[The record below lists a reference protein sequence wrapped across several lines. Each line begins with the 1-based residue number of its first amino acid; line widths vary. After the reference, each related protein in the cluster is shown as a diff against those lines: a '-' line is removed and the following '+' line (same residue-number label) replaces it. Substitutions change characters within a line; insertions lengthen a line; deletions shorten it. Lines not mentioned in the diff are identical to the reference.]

1 MVQRAGWFRECE
13 GRREVR
19 RGWHR
24 ECFDSFDRTA
34 WRCVRVIV
42 TDQTVEEV
50 WASLGIPDLMEAEK
64 QDPDKELDQD
74 PDIGASSPSEDP
86 DKDLLDNG
94 LDNNPDKKPE
104 DFDKEK
110 KAATSSRAQPSS
122 CTNAL

>member
-1 MVQRAGWFRECE
+1 M
-13 GRREVR
+13 
-19 RGWHR
+19 
-24 ECFDSFDRTA
+24 
-34 WRCVRVIV
+34 
-42 TDQTVEEV
+42 TDQTVDEV
-50 WASLGIPDLMEAEK
+50 WASLWIPDLMEAEK

-94 LDNNPDKKPE
+94 LDNNPDKQSE
-104 DFDKEK
+104 DLDKEK